1 MPFERPIVRK
11 LRPKDTVP
19 FQCRRC
25 AACCR
30 RLRGQLMVESLDA
43 YRLANYLRTHGRPD
57 IEMLDIINEYTEPD
71 ILPGNYPIFL
81 MKVQG
86 TDDACVFLKEGACSV
101 YPARP
106 RACRLYPFT
115 VDIGVRG
122 HDFNWYQCMDRPFHF
137 SGGKVL
143 VKDWFY
149 RNFSK
154 EERAFVLQEWKN
166 VPEIGNLIRDLDGS
180 ALDAAHLDILL
191 MRYTYFD
198 QEQPFLPQ
206 YERNTEELLRR
217 LGQLR
222 SAAERETPYAQK
234 RPSDGD
240 RTTAPE
246 EKE

>member
-1 MPFERPIVRK
+1 MGTLTKP
-11 LRPKDTVP
+11 LSLKDQVS
-19 FQCRRC
+19 FQCRLC
-25 AACCR
+25 GDCCR
-30 RLRGQLMVESLDA
+30 GLEGQLMLEPPDA
-43 YRLANYLRTHGRPD
+43 YRLGRHLRASGAVAE
-57 IEMLDIINEYTEPD
+57 IEDVYAKYAHVSMLAEGI
-71 ILPGNYPIFL
+71 PIFL
-81 MKVQG
+81 MNTVG
-86 TDDACVFLKEGACSV
+86 ADHACVFLKEGACSV

-166 VPEIGNLIRDLDGS
+166 VPEIGNLIRNLDGS